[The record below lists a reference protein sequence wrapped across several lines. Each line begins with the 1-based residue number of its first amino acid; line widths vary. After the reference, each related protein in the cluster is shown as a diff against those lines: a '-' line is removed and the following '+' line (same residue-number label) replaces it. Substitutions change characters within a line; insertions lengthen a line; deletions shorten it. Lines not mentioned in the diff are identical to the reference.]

1 MANLQIYGARG
12 GYELGLEIGYEL
24 LLLLDLLPGFVDG
37 ACRGL
42 GRTRRE
48 GIVGDRRGGGL
59 EVDIIFFD
67 SMSLKTV
74 P

>member
-1 MANLQIYGARG
+1 MQIYGRGG

-24 LLLLDLLPGFVDG
+24 LLLLDLLSGFVDVAG
-37 ACRGL
+37 RGL

-48 GIVGDRRGGGL
+48 GIVGDRRRGGL